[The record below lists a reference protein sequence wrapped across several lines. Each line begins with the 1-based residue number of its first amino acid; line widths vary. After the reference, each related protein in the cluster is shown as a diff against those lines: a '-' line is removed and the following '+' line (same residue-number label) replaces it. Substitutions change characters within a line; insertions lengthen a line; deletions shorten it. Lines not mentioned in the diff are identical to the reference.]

1 MSLKKQSHK
10 IVVLQYSLKVLQQK
24 HIHNNS
30 IIMLLYTKMQGRDV
44 VLYTKMQ
51 GRDVLNVTLLRAS
64 CLMLEIKY
72 T

>member
-1 MSLKKQSHK
+1 
-10 IVVLQYSLKVLQQK
+10 
-24 HIHNNS
+24 
-30 IIMLLYTKMQGRDV
+30 MLLYTKMQGRDV